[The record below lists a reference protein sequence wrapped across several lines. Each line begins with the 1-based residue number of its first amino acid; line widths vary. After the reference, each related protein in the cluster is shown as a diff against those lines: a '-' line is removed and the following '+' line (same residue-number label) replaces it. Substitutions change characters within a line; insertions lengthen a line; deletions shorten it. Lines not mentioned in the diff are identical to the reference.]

1 MSLDR
6 EQSYIRRVFIR
17 ELEGTDLAWLDK
29 VLKMDYNEVT
39 LDEIV
44 TGVIQGNLQLWRWDK
59 GVLVTEL
66 DRKVLNIIYL
76 IGSDFLK
83 HWKEVEDVLTTYAE
97 NMELTRITCKTEN
110 KTLQKFFNKKLTRGS
125 ITYYKEI

>member
-39 LDEIV
+39 LDEVV
-44 TGVIQGNLQLWRWDK
+44 TGVINGNLQLWRWNT
-59 GVLVTEL
+59 GILVTEI

-76 IGSDFLK
+76 IGTDFIR
-83 HWKEVEDVLTTYAE
+83 HWKEVEPTLSVYAR
-97 NMELTRITCKTEN
+97 NMELTRIQAKTEN
-110 KTLQKFFNKKLTRGS
+110 KTLIKLFNKYFTRGS

>member
-1 MSLDR
+1 MHSTK
-6 EQSYIRRVFIR
+6 SYIRRVFIR

-39 LDEIV
+39 LDEVV
-44 TGVIQGNLQLWRWDK
+44 TGVIKGNLQLWRWNT
-59 GVLVTEL
+59 GILVTEI

-76 IGSDFLK
+76 IGTDFIR
-83 HWKEVEDVLTTYAE
+83 HWKEVEPTLSIYAR
-97 NMELTRITCKTEN
+97 NMELTRIQAKTEN
-110 KTLQKFFNKKLTRGS
+110 KTLIKLFNKYFTRGS

>member
-1 MSLDR
+1 MHSTK
-6 EQSYIRRVFIR
+6 SYIRRVFIR

-39 LDEIV
+39 LDEVV
-44 TGVIQGNLQLWRWDK
+44 TGVIKENLQLWRWNT
-59 GVLVTEL
+59 GILVTEI

-76 IGSDFLK
+76 IGTDFIR
-83 HWKEVEDVLTTYAE
+83 HWKEVEPTLSIYAR
-97 NMELTRITCKTEN
+97 NMKLTRIQAKTEN
-110 KTLQKFFNKKLTRGS
+110 KTLIKLFNKYFTRGS

>member
-1 MSLDR
+1 MPLGR

-39 LDEIV
+39 LDEVV
-44 TGVIQGNLQLWRWDK
+44 TGVIKGNLQLWRWDR
-59 GVLVTEL
+59 GILVTEI

-76 IGSDFLK
+76 IGSDFLR
-83 HWKEVEDVLTTYAE
+83 HWNEVERVLTAYAK
-97 NMELTRITCKTEN
+97 NMELVRIEAKTEN
-110 KTLQKFFNKKLTRGS
+110 KTLQKLFNKKLTRGS

>member
-1 MSLDR
+1 MHSAK
-6 EQSYIRRVFIR
+6 SYIRRVFIR

-39 LDEIV
+39 LDEVV
-44 TGVIQGNLQLWRWDK
+44 TGVIKGNLQLWRWNT
-59 GVLVTEL
+59 GILVTEI

-76 IGSDFLK
+76 IGTDFIR
-83 HWKEVEDVLTTYAE
+83 HWKEVEPTLSIYAR
-97 NMELTRITCKTEN
+97 NMELTRIQAKTEN
-110 KTLQKFFNKKLTRGS
+110 KTLIKLFNKYFTRGS